1 VYDFHYGPAHKPV
14 STDAMMSPSD
24 RVWNRAKPGNP
35 TKPMEGAGVSNK
47 ASAPAKA
54 QGQPQTD
61 RIWKP
66 PQRNILAD
74 DVYDVIKTGLLS
86 NRFTPGERL
95 NLDQIARELL
105 VSNTPVRQ
113 ALARL
118 ESEGLVTKEPYRGFR
133 VSSLLD
139 LRSIEELYEYRLF
152 VEPPTAANA
161 ARRKAHAQAT
171 ELAALVDPAMVEG
184 SLDPEGSHE
193 AMSQRD
199 AGFHCGIAQ
208 IAGNRVVTEAL
219 ERTYARTRLYQV
231 YGRADANAQTSRE
244 HQRILDAIVAGDPEA
259 AGAAMRDHLMHGF
272 ERLRHAFD

>member
-1 VYDFHYGPAHKPV
+1 V
-14 STDAMMSPSD
+14 S
-24 RVWNRAKPGNP
+24 
-35 TKPMEGAGVSNK
+35 EQ
-47 ASAPAKA
+47 ASTPAKA
-54 QGQPQTD
+54 PGPAD
-61 RIWKP
+61 GVWNP

-74 DVYDVIKTGLLS
+74 SVYDVIKTGLLS
-86 NRFTPGERL
+86 NRFTPGDRL

-161 ARRKAHAQAT
+161 ARRKAHPQAAD
-171 ELAALVDPAMVEG
+171 LSDLVDPALVGEG
-184 SLDPEGSHE
+184 LDAAGSHE
-193 AMSQRD
+193 AMSERD
-199 AGFHCGIAQ
+199 ARFHCGIAL

-231 YGRADANAQTSRE
+231 YGRSDANEQTSRE
-244 HQRILDAIVAGDPEA
+244 HQQILDAIIAGDPDA
-259 AGAAMRDHLMHGF
+259 SAGAMRDHLVHGF

>member
-1 VYDFHYGPAHKPV
+1 V
-14 STDAMMSPSD
+14 SE
-24 RVWNRAKPGNP
+24 R
-35 TKPMEGAGVSNK
+35 

-54 QGQPQTD
+54 QGQLD
-61 RIWKP
+61 GAWKP

-86 NRFTPGERL
+86 NRFTPGDRL

-161 ARRKAHAQAT
+161 ARRKAHTQAGDLT
-171 ELAALVDPAMVEG
+171 DLVDPAQVGDDVAAE
-184 SLDPEGSHE
+184 SRHE
-193 AMSQRD
+193 AMSERD
-199 AGFHCGIAQ
+199 ARFHCGIAL

-231 YGRADANAQTSRE
+231 YGRSDANTQTSQE
-244 HQRILDAIVAGDPEA
+244 HQSVLDAIVAGDPEA
-259 AGAAMRDHLMHGF
+259 AAAAMREHLMHGF
-272 ERLRHAFD
+272 ERLRHALD